1 MLKVRSEK
9 KLADET
15 EGEGEVGEKREG
27 VTASKPSLHA
37 LNHACTTSA
46 ESIGTVII

>member
-37 LNHACTTSA
+37 CTTSA